1 MSNARTYLPYVI
13 ELHNK
18 SIKFNKYTP
27 SNSDLL
33 NHTNL
38 NSNEEDSQNKFK
50 TFPVLKNLKNN
61 KILGI
66 YHLPKVKWDDDSMT
80 MGAGLNNPGI
90 NICYMNVI
98 IQVLTHTP
106 FLASSLLKSYHSKT
120 CSHYEKD
127 IFCIMCLFENYVK
140 QSFESPNPL
149 NNPFYSIAK
158 KFIWARFKLGH
169 QDDAFIFLKHF
180 LDSLS
185 KACYLNSHESE
196 KPEDESEGQSKPKD
210 FISNDQIMSTVIG
223 CLFGGYFRNVIVC
236 NNCSRKSEKVEEF
249 FDLAVEVTKSNR
261 LIDLLSEFV
270 LPEKLTNDNKYFC
283 SNCKGYQNANKS
295 LSIYK
300 APRILNINLKRFNL
314 YSNGYKKSLK
324 AIEFPQLLSISLKS
338 SEDSY
343 TWLNYDLYAIVCHIG
358 KSLHMGHYITFIKGK
373 HGFWYRFD
381 DSIIQCVSESTV
393 LSHNNDV
400 YLLFYSINNESVGDC
415 DTALNLYS
423 YSNILKESQFSTS
436 ERVPPPEPKQSEID
450 ILSNF
455 GGNTIFKR
463 FLRHRKF
470 KSYNLLNIKRLS
482 KIESINNLK
491 MKINSLAKMNKA
503 NSEQTQKSNQNKKE
517 SDPID
522 DLDDHLNPNLSHNL
536 NEESNDNDTDLNN
549 EVKCSLKHTSFID
562 AIGDEN
568 EVAEVELWSD
578 AEDLETYKKL
588 YEQIDPDLPKPT
600 EEDLEYDRGKIH
612 KSKNRNHPSS
622 SSVELVNHH
631 SGVSV
636 EVEQKNIF
644 DNTVVPPKKS
654 KENLKKF
661 NNTNYLHTPTM

>member
-18 SIKFNKYTP
+18 SIKFTKYSP

-33 NHTNL
+33 NHSKLNTN
-38 NSNEEDSQNKFK
+38 EDDSQNKFK
-50 TFPVLKNLKNN
+50 TFPVLKNLKNSQ
-61 KILGI
+61 IRGI
-66 YHLPKVKWDDDSMT
+66 YHLPKVKWDDESMT

-106 FLASSLLKSYHSKT
+106 FLASSLLNSYHSKT
-120 CSHYEKD
+120 CLHYEKD

-140 QSFESPNPL
+140 KSFASPNPL

-158 KFIWARFKLGH
+158 KFIWSRFKLGH

-185 KACYLNSHESE
+185 KACYLNSKESE
-196 KPEDESEGQSKPKD
+196 KQEDGSETTSGPKD

-223 CLFGGYFRNVIVC
+223 RLFGGYFRNVIVC

-283 SNCKGYQNANKS
+283 SNCKSYQNANKS

-314 YSNGYKKSLK
+314 YSSVYKKSLK
-324 AIEFPQLLSISLKS
+324 AIEFPQLLSISLKT

-415 DTALNLYS
+415 DTALNLFS
-423 YSNILKESQFSTS
+423 YSNILKESKSSQS
-436 ERVPPPEPKQSEID
+436 EPIATPEREPRHCEID
-450 ILSNF
+450 ILSYF

-463 FLRHRKF
+463 FLKHRKF
-470 KSYNLLNIKRLS
+470 KNYNLLNMKLLS
-482 KIESINNLK
+482 NIQRMNNLK
-491 MKINSLAKMNKA
+491 RKINSIVTNNQENK
-503 NSEQTQKSNQNKKE
+503 EPIHKINKKE
-517 SDPID
+517 K
-522 DLDDHLNPNLSHNL
+522 
-536 NEESNDNDTDLNN
+536 ESKLKDTDTDLKS

-562 AIGDEN
+562 AIGDED
-568 EVAEVELWSD
+568 VSAEIELWSD
-578 AEDLETYKKL
+578 AEDIETYNKL
-588 YEQIDPDLPKPT
+588 YEQIDPELPKPT

-612 KSKNRNHPSS
+612 KSKNRNRPNPAN
-622 SSVELVNHH
+622 VELVNHR
-631 SGVSV
+631 SGINVA
-636 EVEQKNIF
+636 VEQKNLF
-644 DNTVVPPKKS
+644 DNTVISP
-654 KENLKKF
+654 
-661 NNTNYLHTPTM
+661 